1 MRIAHGLLGVAAA
14 AALAIAPA
22 QAADPVKIG
31 YITTLSGPPGIIGKQ
46 MKDAFDLALVHLD
59 GKLGGLPAEV
69 IYGDDQQKPDVGVE
83 VANRMVKRDRVDF
96 VAGIIWSN
104 VLMAIVPPV
113 TRSGTFLLSSNAGPS
128 PLAGKQCNENLFVV
142 SWQNDQTPEA
152 MGHYLQEQ
160 GVEEL
165 YLLAPNY
172 QAGKDM
178 LSGVERKFKGKVV
191 GKVFTKLG
199 QSDYQTEISAM
210 RAANPKAVFVFVPG
224 GMGINFV
231 KQYQQAGLLGQIPLY
246 TAFTV
251 DGTTLPALKGIAKGV
266 LGTQTWSADLDNPV
280 NKKFVA
286 DFRKTYNYVPSFY
299 AAQAYD
305 TAMLLDAAIH
315 EAGGVADKDKLRQ
328 ALRTVKF
335 PNTRGKFKFNR
346 NHFPIQDF
354 YLREVVEDSDGTY
367 TTKIVAKVFEDYAD
381 SYVGDCPMK
390 W

>member
-1 MRIAHGLLGVAAA
+1 MGIANRVIGIAAGLAMTAAP
-14 AALAIAPA
+14 ALA
-22 QAADPVKIG
+22 ADGIKIG

-59 GKLGGLPAEV
+59 GKVGGLEAEV
-69 IYGDDQQKPDVGVE
+69 IYGDDQQKPDVGVG
-83 VANRMVKRDRVDF
+83 VATRMVKRDNVDV

-104 VLMAIVPPV
+104 VLMAVVQPV
-113 TRSGTFLLSSNAGPS
+113 TRSDKLLISSNAGPS

-152 MGHYLQEQ
+152 MGKYLQDKGIED
-160 GVEEL
+160 L

-178 LSGVERKFKGKVV
+178 LAGVERYYKGKVV

-231 KQYQQAGLLGQIPLY
+231 KQYQQAGLMEQIPLY

-251 DGTTLPALKGIAKGV
+251 DGTTLPALKEIAKGV
-266 LGTQTWSADLDNPV
+266 LGTQTWSPDLDNPV
-280 NKKFVA
+280 NTKFVA
-286 DFRKTYNYVPSFY
+286 DFRKTYNYYPSFY

-305 TAMLLDAAIH
+305 TAMLLDAAVRQ
-315 EAGGVADKDKLRQ
+315 AGGVKDLAKLRQ
-328 ALRTVKF
+328 AMKTVDF
-335 PNTRGKFKFNR
+335 PNTRGKFKFNN

-354 YLREVVEDSDGTY
+354 YLREVVQDADGNY
-367 TTKIVAKVFEDYAD
+367 TTKVVAKVFEDYAD
-381 SYVGDCPMK
+381 NYAAECPMK
-390 W
+390 